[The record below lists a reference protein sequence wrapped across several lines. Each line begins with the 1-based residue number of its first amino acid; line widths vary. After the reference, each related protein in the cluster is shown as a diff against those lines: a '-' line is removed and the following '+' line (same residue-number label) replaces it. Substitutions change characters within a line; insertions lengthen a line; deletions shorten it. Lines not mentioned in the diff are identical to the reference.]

1 MQSDHCLEMSP
12 GDTANEKAHAN
23 ISLHAIEAHKRN
35 EPIQSTRN
43 LQERP
48 FRSCKGVSWNSK
60 LKIEMSTVMLSK
72 CKCHSLTITPLSHAC
87 LRPTHQLLCSAEMM
101 THWHESCT
109 LKPAQNDHG
118 RHATHLLA
126 IDAHAHTHTHTHV
139 LLFLPH
145 QWTANLEREYQR
157 LTGNAGN
164 PVEETGNPRSC
175 VRRAACRASLRFNT
189 RKST

>member
-1 MQSDHCLEMSP
+1 VQSDHCLEMSP

-87 LRPTHQLLCSAEMM
+87 LRPTHQLLCSTEMM

-126 IDAHAHTHTHTHV
+126 IDAHARTHTRTFFFFFPASGQPILKEKGILSRKQV
-139 LLFLPH
+139 IPKVVSGV
-145 QWTANLEREYQR
+145 QR
-157 LTGNAGN
+157 A
-164 PVEETGNPRSC
+164 EHH
-175 VRRAACRASLRFNT
+175 
-189 RKST
+189 